1 MTNELSMQ
9 ELLDQQEQQLDKLQ
23 VGELITSSITKVS
36 HGAVIISLECGFDG
50 VIALDDLNIEEGK
63 EIADVYKVGD
73 EISAVITKVS
83 PKDGTVRL
91 SKVLADQ
98 DNDLKELEVAHNEH
112 KIVTVKVEKA
122 IQRGLFAKYK
132 TVQLFMPISQIDT
145 KFVNDTKEYVG
156 QELDVYVIEYNAN
169 RNRFVASHREV
180 LQERINVERQERK
193 EREKA
198 ERDAERAKVKAER
211 DAERARVRAERDA
224 ERARIKEAR
233 QSIFDSLEEGQ
244 KIHGKVTKIM
254 PYGAFID
261 IGEGLEGLAHINNLS
276 WKRVESV
283 EDVVAEGQELDV
295 YVLEVNREN
304 NRIALAVKDINNDPW
319 KLIAQEVAVGDVI
332 TGKVVRTIERGAFV
346 EIKEGVEAYLPIS
359 QLSENRVPT
368 VNSVVNPGD
377 EIEAKILNFQPE
389 EKRMLISIKEVNAEP
404 EEDYTQFMKPEES
417 LGATIG
423 DAIKK
428 AGK

>member
-9 ELLDQQEQQLDKLQ
+9 ELLDQQEQQLDKLK
-23 VGELITSSITKVS
+23 VGELITGTITKVT
-36 HGAVIISLECGFDG
+36 HDTVVLGLDCGFDG
-50 VIALDDLNIEEGK
+50 VIISDDLNIEKDK
-63 EIADVYKVGD
+63 EVADVYKVGD
-73 EISAVITKVS
+73 KVSAVITKVS

-91 SKVLADQ
+91 SKVLADKEQ
-98 DNDLKELEVAHNEH
+98 DLKDVEAAYNEH
-112 KIVTVKVEKA
+112 KIVTAYVEKA
-122 IQRGLFAKYK
+122 IPRGVFAKYK
-132 TVQLFMPISQIDT
+132 SIQLFIPISQIDT

-156 QELDVYVIEYNAN
+156 ANLEVYIIEFNTN
-169 RNRFVASHREV
+169 RNKYVASHREV

-198 ERDAERAKVKAER
+198 ERDAERA
-211 DAERARVRAERDA
+211 RV
-224 ERARIKEAR
+224 KEAR
-233 QSIFDSLEEGQ
+233 QNIFDSLEVGQ

-261 IGEGLEGLAHINNLS
+261 IGEGLEGLAHINNLA

-283 EDVVAEGQELDV
+283 EDVVSEGQELDV
-295 YVLEVNREN
+295 YVLEVNKEN

-319 KLIAQEVAVGDVI
+319 QLIAKEVAVGDVI
-332 TGKVVRTIERGAFV
+332 TGKVVRTIDRGAFV

-359 QLSENRVPT
+359 QLSEKRVPT
-368 VNSVVNPGD
+368 VSSVVNPGD
-377 EIEAKILNFQPE
+377 EIEAKILNFHPE

>member
-1 MTNELSMQ
+1 MTNELSMK
-9 ELLDQQEQQLDKLQ
+9 ELLEQQEQQLDKLQ

-180 LQERINVERQERK
+180 LQERLNA
-193 EREKA
+193 ERE
-198 ERDAERAKVKAER
+198 ERRERVKAER
-211 DAERARVRAERDA
+211 DAERARV
-224 ERARIKEAR
+224 KEAR
-233 QSIFDSLEEGQ
+233 QNIFDSLEVGQ

-423 DAIKK
+423 DAVKK
-428 AGK
+428 SEK

>member
-9 ELLDQQEQQLDKLQ
+9 ELLDQQEQQLDKLK
-23 VGELITSSITKVS
+23 VGELITGTITKVT
-36 HGAVIISLECGFDG
+36 HDAVVLGLDCGFDG
-50 VIALDDLNIEEGK
+50 VIVSDDLNIEKDK
-63 EIADVYKVGD
+63 EVADVYKVGD
-73 EISAVITKVS
+73 KVSAVITKVS

-91 SKVLADQ
+91 SKVLADKEQ
-98 DNDLKELEVAHNEH
+98 DLKDVEAAYNEH
-112 KIVTVKVEKA
+112 KIVTAYVEKA
-122 IQRGLFAKYK
+122 IPRGVFAKYK
-132 TVQLFMPISQIDT
+132 SIQLFIPISQIDT

-156 QELDVYVIEYNAN
+156 ANLEVYIIEFNTN
-169 RNRFVASHREV
+169 RNKYVASHREV

-198 ERDAERAKVKAER
+198 ERDAERAREKAER
-211 DAERARVRAERDA
+211 DAERARV
-224 ERARIKEAR
+224 KEAR
-233 QSIFDSLEEGQ
+233 QNIFDSLEAGQ

-261 IGEGLEGLAHINNLS
+261 IGEGLEGLAHINNLA

-283 EDVVAEGQELDV
+283 EDVVSEGQELDV
-295 YVLEVNREN
+295 YVLEVNKEN

-319 KLIAQEVAVGDVI
+319 QLIAKEVAVGDVI
-332 TGKVVRTIERGAFV
+332 TGKVVRTIDRGAFV

>member
-1 MTNELSMQ
+1 MTNELSMK

-98 DNDLKELEVAHNEH
+98 ENDLKELEIAHNEH

-180 LQERINVERQERK
+180 LQERLNA
-193 EREKA
+193 EREERRERVKA
-198 ERDAERAKVKAER
+198 ERDAERARVRAER

-423 DAIKK
+423 DAVKK
-428 AGK
+428 SEK

>member
-9 ELLDQQEQQLDKLQ
+9 ELLDQQEQQLDKLK
-23 VGELITSSITKVS
+23 VGELITGTITKVT
-36 HGAVIISLECGFDG
+36 HDAVVLGLDCGFDG
-50 VIALDDLNIEEGK
+50 VIISDDLNIEKGK
-63 EIADVYKVGD
+63 EVADVYKVGD
-73 EISAVITKVS
+73 KVSAVITKVS

-91 SKVLADQ
+91 SKVLADKEQ
-98 DNDLKELEVAHNEH
+98 DLKDVEAAYNEH
-112 KIVTVKVEKA
+112 KIVTAYVEKA
-122 IQRGLFAKYK
+122 IPRGVFAKYK
-132 TVQLFMPISQIDT
+132 SIQLFIPISQIDT

-156 QELDVYVIEYNAN
+156 ANLEVYIIEFNTN
-169 RNRFVASHREV
+169 RNKYVASHREV

-233 QSIFDSLEEGQ
+233 QNIFDSLEVGQ

-261 IGEGLEGLAHINNLS
+261 IGEGLEGLAHINNLA

-283 EDVVAEGQELDV
+283 EDVVSEGQELDV
-295 YVLEVNREN
+295 YVLEVNKEN

-319 KLIAQEVAVGDVI
+319 QLIAKEVAVGDVI
-332 TGKVVRTIERGAFV
+332 TGKVVRTIDRGAFI

-359 QLSENRVPT
+359 QLSEKRVPT
-368 VNSVVNPGD
+368 VSSVVNPGD
-377 EIEAKILNFQPE
+377 EIEAKILNFHPE

>member
-9 ELLDQQEQQLDKLQ
+9 ELLDQQEQQLDKLK
-23 VGELITSSITKVS
+23 VGELITSSITKVTNEVVVV
-36 HGAVIISLECGFDG
+36 GLECGFDG
-50 VIALDDLNIEEGK
+50 IIPLDELNIEKGK

-73 EISAVITKVS
+73 EIAAIITKVS

-91 SKVLADQ
+91 SKVQADQ
-98 DNDLKELEVAHNEH
+98 KNDLVELEEVFKEH
-112 KIVTVKVEKA
+112 KIVTVTVEKA
-122 IQRGLFAKYK
+122 IQRGVFAKYK
-132 TVQLFMPISQIDT
+132 SVQLFIPISQIDT
-145 KFVNDTKEYVG
+145 KFVNDTSEY
-156 QELDVYVIEYNAN
+156 LNAN
-169 RNRFVASHREV
+169 LEVYIIEFNSNRNKFVASHREV
-180 LQERINVERQERK
+180 LQERIDIERK
-193 EREKA
+193 ERRERITA
-198 ERDAERAKVKAER
+198 ERE
-211 DAERARVRAERDA
+211 AERARIKAEREA

-233 QSIFDSLEEGQ
+233 QAIFDSLEVGQ

-261 IGEGLEGLAHINNLS
+261 LGEGLEGLAHINNLA

-283 EDVVAEGQELDV
+283 ESVVAEGQELDV
-295 YVLEVNREN
+295 YVLDVNKEN

-319 KLIAQEVAVGDVI
+319 DLIAKEVAIGDVI
-332 TGKVVRTIERGAFV
+332 KGTVVRTIDRGAFV

-377 EIEAKILNFQPE
+377 EIEAKILNFNPE
-389 EKRMLISIKEVNAEP
+389 DKRMLISIKEVNAEP
-404 EEDYTQFMKPEES
+404 EEDYNGFMKPAES

-423 DAIKK
+423 DAMKK
-428 AGK
+428 SE

>member
-9 ELLDQQEQQLDKLQ
+9 ELLDQQEQQIDKLK
-23 VGELITSSITKVS
+23 VGELITGTITKVT
-36 HGAVIISLECGFDG
+36 HDAVVLGLDCGFDG
-50 VIALDDLNIEEGK
+50 VIVSDDLNIEKDK
-63 EIADVYKVGD
+63 EVADVYKVGD
-73 EISAVITKVS
+73 KVSAVITKVS

-91 SKVLADQ
+91 SKVLADKEQ
-98 DNDLKELEVAHNEH
+98 DLKDIEAAYNEH
-112 KIVTVKVEKA
+112 KIVTAYVEKA
-122 IQRGLFAKYK
+122 IPRGVFAKYK
-132 TVQLFMPISQIDT
+132 SIQLFIPISQIDT

-156 QELDVYVIEYNAN
+156 ANLEVYIIEFNTN
-169 RNRFVASHREV
+169 RNKYVASHREV
-180 LQERINVERQERK
+180 LQERINVERQEIK

-198 ERDAERAKVKAER
+198 ERDAERARVKAER
-211 DAERARVRAERDA
+211 DEERARV
-224 ERARIKEAR
+224 KEAR
-233 QSIFDSLEEGQ
+233 QNIFDSLEAGQ

-359 QLSENRVPT
+359 QLSEKRVPT
-368 VNSVVNPGD
+368 VSSVVNPGD

-423 DAIKK
+423 DAVKK
-428 AGK
+428 SEK

>member
-23 VGELITSSITKVS
+23 VGELITSSITKVT

-50 VIALDDLNIEEGK
+50 VIALEDLNIEEGK

-91 SKVLADQ
+91 SKKLADQ
-98 DNDLKELEVAHNEH
+98 ENDLKEVEVAYNDH
-112 KIVTVKVEKA
+112 KIITVKVEKA
-122 IQRGLFAKYK
+122 IQRGLFVKYK

-145 KFVNDTKEYVG
+145 KFVNDTKEYLG
-156 QELDVYVIEYNAN
+156 QDLDAYVIEYNAN

-180 LQERINVERQERK
+180 LQERINAERQER
-193 EREKA
+193 RE
-198 ERDAERAKVKAER
+198 KVKAER
-211 DAERARVRAERDA
+211 EAERARVKAEREA
-224 ERARIKEAR
+224 ERAKIKEAR
-233 QSIFDSLEEGQ
+233 QNIFDSLEEGQ

-283 EDVVAEGQELDV
+283 EDVVSEGQELDV

-423 DAIKK
+423 DAMKK
-428 AGK
+428 SEK

>member
-9 ELLDQQEQQLDKLQ
+9 ELLDQQEQQLDKLK
-23 VGELITSSITKVS
+23 VGELITSSITKVTNEVVVV
-36 HGAVIISLECGFDG
+36 GLECGFDG
-50 VIALDDLNIEEGK
+50 IIPLDELNIEKGK

-73 EISAVITKVS
+73 EIAAIITKVS

-91 SKVLADQ
+91 SKVQADQ
-98 DNDLKELEVAHNEH
+98 KNDLVELEEVFKEH
-112 KIVTVKVEKA
+112 KIVTVTVEKA
-122 IQRGLFAKYK
+122 IQRGVFAKYK
-132 TVQLFMPISQIDT
+132 SIQLFIPISQIDT
-145 KFVNDTKEYVG
+145 KFVNDTSEY
-156 QELDVYVIEYNAN
+156 LNAN
-169 RNRFVASHREV
+169 LEVYIIEFNSNRNKFVASHREV
-180 LQERINVERQERK
+180 LQERIDIERK
-193 EREKA
+193 ERRERIKA
-198 ERDAERAKVKAER
+198 ERE
-211 DAERARVRAERDA
+211 AERARIKAEREA

-233 QSIFDSLEEGQ
+233 QAIFDSLEVGQ

-261 IGEGLEGLAHINNLS
+261 IGEGLEGLAHINNLA

-283 EDVVAEGQELDV
+283 ESVVAEGQELDV
-295 YVLEVNREN
+295 YVLDVNKEN

-319 KLIAQEVAVGDVI
+319 DLIAKEVAIGDVI
-332 TGKVVRTIERGAFV
+332 KGTVVRTIDRGAFV

-377 EIEAKILNFQPE
+377 EIEAKILNFNPE
-389 EKRMLISIKEVNAEP
+389 DKRMLISIKEVNAEP
-404 EEDYTQFMKPEES
+404 EEDYNGFMKPAES

-423 DAIKK
+423 DAMKK
-428 AGK
+428 SE

>member
-9 ELLDQQEQQLDKLQ
+9 ELLDQQEQQLDKLK
-23 VGELITSSITKVS
+23 VGELITGTITKVT
-36 HGAVIISLECGFDG
+36 HDAVVLGLDCGFDG
-50 VIALDDLNIEEGK
+50 VIISDDLNIEKDK
-63 EIADVYKVGD
+63 EVADVYKVGD
-73 EISAVITKVS
+73 KVSAVITKVS

-91 SKVLADQ
+91 SKVLADKEQ
-98 DNDLKELEVAHNEH
+98 DLKDVEAAYNEH
-112 KIVTVKVEKA
+112 KIVTAYVEKA
-122 IQRGLFAKYK
+122 IPRGVFAKYK
-132 TVQLFMPISQIDT
+132 SIQLFIPISQIDT

-156 QELDVYVIEYNAN
+156 ANLEVYIIEFNTN
-169 RNRFVASHREV
+169 RNKYVASHREV

-211 DAERARVRAERDA
+211 DAERARV
-224 ERARIKEAR
+224 KEAR
-233 QSIFDSLEEGQ
+233 QNIFDSLEVGQ

-359 QLSENRVPT
+359 QLSEKRVPT
-368 VNSVVNPGD
+368 VSSVVNPGD
-377 EIEAKILNFQPE
+377 EIEAKILNFHPE

-423 DAIKK
+423 DAVKK
-428 AGK
+428 SEK

>member
-9 ELLDQQEQQLDKLQ
+9 ELLDQQEQQLDKLK
-23 VGELITSSITKVS
+23 VGELITSTITKVT
-36 HGAVIISLECGFDG
+36 HDAVVISLDCGFDG
-50 VIALDDLNIEEGK
+50 IIVADDLNIEKDK
-63 EIADVYKVGD
+63 EVADVYKVGD
-73 EISAVITKVS
+73 TVSAVITKVS

-98 DNDLKELEVAHNEH
+98 EQDLKDVEAAYNEH
-112 KIVTVKVEKA
+112 KIVTVHVEKA
-122 IQRGLFAKYK
+122 IPRGVFAKYK
-132 TVQLFMPISQIDT
+132 SVQLFIPISQIDT

-156 QELDVYVIEYNAN
+156 ANLEVYIIEFNTN
-169 RNRFVASHREV
+169 RNKYVASHREV
-180 LQERINVERQERK
+180 LQERINVEKQERR
-193 EREKA
+193 ERQKA
-198 ERDAERAKVKAER
+198 EREAEKARVKAER
-211 DAERARVRAERDA
+211 DAERARV
-224 ERARIKEAR
+224 KEAR
-233 QSIFDSLEEGQ
+233 QNIFDSLEVGQ

-254 PYGAFID
+254 SYGAFID

-283 EDVVAEGQELDV
+283 EDVVSEGQELDV
-295 YVLEVNREN
+295 YVLEVNKEN

-319 KLIAQEVAVGDVI
+319 QLIAKEVAIGDVI
-332 TGKVVRTIERGAFV
+332 TGKVVRTIDKGAFV

-359 QLSENRVPT
+359 QLSEKRVPT
-368 VNSVVNPGD
+368 VSSVVNPGD

-404 EEDYTQFMKPEES
+404 EEDFTQFMKPKES

-423 DAIKK
+423 DAMKK

>member
-1 MTNELSMQ
+1 
-9 ELLDQQEQQLDKLQ
+9 
-23 VGELITSSITKVS
+23 
-36 HGAVIISLECGFDG
+36 
-50 VIALDDLNIEEGK
+50 
-63 EIADVYKVGD
+63 
-73 EISAVITKVS
+73 
-83 PKDGTVRL
+83 
-91 SKVLADQ
+91 
-98 DNDLKELEVAHNEH
+98 
-112 KIVTVKVEKA
+112 
-122 IQRGLFAKYK
+122 
-132 TVQLFMPISQIDT
+132 MPISQIDT

-180 LQERINVERQERK
+180 LQERLNA
-193 EREKA
+193 ERE
-198 ERDAERAKVKAER
+198 ERRERVKAER

-359 QLSENRVPT
+359 QLSEKREKKEVI
-368 VNSVVNPGD
+368 SKVNPGD

-423 DAIKK
+423 DAVKK
-428 AGK
+428 SEK

>member
-23 VGELITSSITKVS
+23 VGELITSSITRVS

-91 SKVLADQ
+91 SKKLADQ
-98 DNDLKELEVAHNEH
+98 ENDLKELEVAYNDH
-112 KIVTVKVEKA
+112 KIITVKVEKA
-122 IQRGLFAKYK
+122 IQRGLFVKYK

-145 KFVNDTKEYVG
+145 KFVNDTKEYLG
-156 QELDVYVIEYNAN
+156 QDLDAYVIEYNAN

-180 LQERINVERQERK
+180 LQERINAERQER
-193 EREKA
+193 RE
-198 ERDAERAKVKAER
+198 KVKAER
-211 DAERARVRAERDA
+211 EAERARVKAEREA
-224 ERARIKEAR
+224 ERAKIKEAR
-233 QSIFDSLEEGQ
+233 QNIFDSLEEGQ

-283 EDVVAEGQELDV
+283 EDVVSEGQELDV

-319 KLIAQEVAVGDVI
+319 KLIAQEVAVGDVV
-332 TGKVVRTIERGAFV
+332 TGKVVRTIDRGAFV

-428 AGK
+428 SDK

>member
-1 MTNELSMQ
+1 MTNELSMK
-9 ELLDQQEQQLDKLQ
+9 ELLEQQEQQLDKLQ

-98 DNDLKELEVAHNEH
+98 ENDLKELEVAHNEH

-180 LQERINVERQERK
+180 LQERLNA
-193 EREKA
+193 ERE
-198 ERDAERAKVKAER
+198 ERRERVK
-211 DAERARVRAERDA
+211 AERDA

-423 DAIKK
+423 DAVKK
-428 AGK
+428 SEK

>member
-9 ELLDQQEQQLDKLQ
+9 ELLDQQEQQLDKLK
-23 VGELITSSITKVS
+23 VGELITSSITKVTNEIVVV
-36 HGAVIISLECGFDG
+36 GLECGFDG
-50 VIALDDLNIEEGK
+50 IIPLDELNIEKGK

-73 EISAVITKVS
+73 EIAAIITKVS

-91 SKVLADQ
+91 SKVQADQ
-98 DNDLKELEVAHNEH
+98 KNDLVELEEVFKEH
-112 KIVTVKVEKA
+112 KIVTVTVEKA
-122 IQRGLFAKYK
+122 IQRGVFAKYK
-132 TVQLFMPISQIDT
+132 SVQLFIPISQIDT
-145 KFVNDTKEYVG
+145 KFVNDTSEY
-156 QELDVYVIEYNAN
+156 LNAN
-169 RNRFVASHREV
+169 LEVYIIEFNSNRNKFVASHREV
-180 LQERINVERQERK
+180 LQERIDIERK
-193 EREKA
+193 ERRERIKA
-198 ERDAERAKVKAER
+198 ERE
-211 DAERARVRAERDA
+211 AERARIKAEREA

-233 QSIFDSLEEGQ
+233 QAIFDSLEVGQ

-261 IGEGLEGLAHINNLS
+261 IGEGLEGLAHINNLA

-283 EDVVAEGQELDV
+283 ESVVAEGQELDV
-295 YVLEVNREN
+295 YVLDVNKEN

-319 KLIAQEVAVGDVI
+319 DLIAKEVAIGDVI
-332 TGKVVRTIERGAFV
+332 KGTVVRTIDRGAFV

-377 EIEAKILNFQPE
+377 EIEAKILNFNPE
-389 EKRMLISIKEVNAEP
+389 DKRMLISIKEVNAEP
-404 EEDYTQFMKPEES
+404 EEDYNGFMKPAES

-423 DAIKK
+423 DAMKK
-428 AGK
+428 SE

>member
-1 MTNELSMQ
+1 MTNELSMK

-98 DNDLKELEVAHNEH
+98 ENDLKELEVAHNEH

-180 LQERINVERQERK
+180 LQERLNA
-193 EREKA
+193 ERE
-198 ERDAERAKVKAER
+198 ERRERVK
-211 DAERARVRAERDA
+211 AERDA

-233 QSIFDSLEEGQ
+233 QNIFDSLEEGQ

-423 DAIKK
+423 DAVKK
-428 AGK
+428 SEK

>member
-9 ELLDQQEQQLDKLQ
+9 ELLDQQEQQLDKLK
-23 VGELITSSITKVS
+23 VGELITSAITKVT
-36 HGAVIISLECGFDG
+36 HDAVVISLDCGFDG
-50 VIALDDLNIEEGK
+50 IIVADDLNIEKDK
-63 EIADVYKVGD
+63 EVADVYKVGD
-73 EISAVITKVS
+73 TVSAVITKVS

-98 DNDLKELEVAHNEH
+98 EQDLKDVEAAYNEH
-112 KIVTVKVEKA
+112 KIVTVHVEKA
-122 IQRGLFAKYK
+122 IPRGVFAKYK
-132 TVQLFMPISQIDT
+132 SVQLFIPISQIDT

-156 QELDVYVIEYNAN
+156 ANLEVYIIEFNTN
-169 RNRFVASHREV
+169 RNKYVASHREV
-180 LQERINVERQERK
+180 LQERINVEKQERR
-193 EREKA
+193 ERQKA
-198 ERDAERAKVKAER
+198 EREAERARVKAER
-211 DAERARVRAERDA
+211 DAERARV
-224 ERARIKEAR
+224 KEAR
-233 QSIFDSLEEGQ
+233 QNIFDSLEVGQ

-254 PYGAFID
+254 SYGAFID

-283 EDVVAEGQELDV
+283 EDVVSEGQELDV
-295 YVLEVNREN
+295 YVLEVNKEN

-319 KLIAQEVAVGDVI
+319 QLIAKEVAIGDVI
-332 TGKVVRTIERGAFV
+332 TGKVVRTIDKGAFV

-359 QLSENRVPT
+359 QLSEKRVPT
-368 VNSVVNPGD
+368 VSSVVNPGD

-404 EEDYTQFMKPEES
+404 EEDFTQFMKPKES

-423 DAIKK
+423 DAMKK

>member
-9 ELLDQQEQQLDKLQ
+9 ELLDQQEQQLDKLK
-23 VGELITSSITKVS
+23 VGELITSAITKVT
-36 HGAVIISLECGFDG
+36 HDAVVISLDCGFDG
-50 VIALDDLNIEEGK
+50 IIVADDLNIEKDK
-63 EIADVYKVGD
+63 EVADVYKVGD
-73 EISAVITKVS
+73 TVSAVITKVS

-98 DNDLKELEVAHNEH
+98 EQDLKDVEAAYNEH
-112 KIVTVKVEKA
+112 KIVTVHVEKA
-122 IQRGLFAKYK
+122 IPRGVFAKYK
-132 TVQLFMPISQIDT
+132 SVQLFIPISQIDT

-156 QELDVYVIEYNAN
+156 ANLEVYIIEFNTN
-169 RNRFVASHREV
+169 RNKYVASHREV
-180 LQERINVERQERK
+180 LQERINVEKQERR
-193 EREKA
+193 ERQKA
-198 ERDAERAKVKAER
+198 EREAEKARVKAER
-211 DAERARVRAERDA
+211 DAERARV
-224 ERARIKEAR
+224 KEAR
-233 QSIFDSLEEGQ
+233 QNIFDSLEVGQ

-254 PYGAFID
+254 SYGAFID

-283 EDVVAEGQELDV
+283 EDVVSEGQELDV
-295 YVLEVNREN
+295 YVLEVNKEN

-319 KLIAQEVAVGDVI
+319 QLIAKEVAVGDVI
-332 TGKVVRTIERGAFV
+332 TGKVVRTIDKGAFV

-359 QLSENRVPT
+359 QLSEKRVPT
-368 VNSVVNPGD
+368 VSSVVNPGD

-404 EEDYTQFMKPEES
+404 EEDFTQFMKPKES

-423 DAIKK
+423 DAMKK

>member
-9 ELLDQQEQQLDKLQ
+9 ELLDQQEQQLDKLK
-23 VGELITSSITKVS
+23 VGELITSSITKVTNEVVVV
-36 HGAVIISLECGFDG
+36 GLECGFDG
-50 VIALDDLNIEEGK
+50 IIPLDELNIEKGK

-73 EISAVITKVS
+73 EIAAIITKVS

-91 SKVLADQ
+91 SKVQADQ
-98 DNDLKELEVAHNEH
+98 KNDLVELEEVFKEH
-112 KIVTVKVEKA
+112 KIVTVTVEKA
-122 IQRGLFAKYK
+122 IQRGVFAKYK
-132 TVQLFMPISQIDT
+132 SVQLFIPISQIDT
-145 KFVNDTKEYVG
+145 KFVNDTSEY
-156 QELDVYVIEYNAN
+156 LNAN
-169 RNRFVASHREV
+169 LEVYIIEFNSNRNKFVASHREV
-180 LQERINVERQERK
+180 LQERVDIERK
-193 EREKA
+193 ERRERIKA
-198 ERDAERAKVKAER
+198 ERE
-211 DAERARVRAERDA
+211 AERARIKAEREA

-233 QSIFDSLEEGQ
+233 QAIFDSLEVGQ

-261 IGEGLEGLAHINNLS
+261 IGEGLEGLAHINNLA

-283 EDVVAEGQELDV
+283 ESVVAEGQELDV
-295 YVLEVNREN
+295 YVLDVNKEN

-319 KLIAQEVAVGDVI
+319 DLIAKEVAIGDVI
-332 TGKVVRTIERGAFV
+332 KGTVVRTIDRGAFV

-377 EIEAKILNFQPE
+377 EIEAKILNFNPE
-389 EKRMLISIKEVNAEP
+389 DKRMLISIKEVNAEP
-404 EEDYTQFMKPEES
+404 EEDYNGFMKPAES

-423 DAIKK
+423 DAMKK
-428 AGK
+428 SE

>member
-9 ELLDQQEQQLDKLQ
+9 ELLDQQEQQLDKLK
-23 VGELITSSITKVS
+23 VGELITSSITKVTNEVVVV
-36 HGAVIISLECGFDG
+36 GLECGFDG
-50 VIALDDLNIEEGK
+50 IIPLDELNIEKGK

-73 EISAVITKVS
+73 EIAAIITKVS

-91 SKVLADQ
+91 SKVQADQ
-98 DNDLKELEVAHNEH
+98 KNDLVELEEVFKEH
-112 KIVTVKVEKA
+112 KIVTVTVEKA
-122 IQRGLFAKYK
+122 IQRGVFAKYK
-132 TVQLFMPISQIDT
+132 SVQLFIPISQIDT
-145 KFVNDTKEYVG
+145 KFVNDTSEY
-156 QELDVYVIEYNAN
+156 LNAN
-169 RNRFVASHREV
+169 LEVYIIEFNSNRNKFVASHREV
-180 LQERINVERQERK
+180 LQERIDIERK
-193 EREKA
+193 ERRERIKA
-198 ERDAERAKVKAER
+198 ERE
-211 DAERARVRAERDA
+211 AERARIKAEREV

-233 QSIFDSLEEGQ
+233 QAIFDSLEVGQ

-261 IGEGLEGLAHINNLS
+261 IGEGLEGLAHINNLA

-283 EDVVAEGQELDV
+283 EAVVAEGQELDV
-295 YVLEVNREN
+295 YVLDVNKEN

-319 KLIAQEVAVGDVI
+319 DLIAKEVAIGDVI
-332 TGKVVRTIERGAFV
+332 KGTVVRTIDRGAFV

-377 EIEAKILNFQPE
+377 EIEAKILNFNPE
-389 EKRMLISIKEVNAEP
+389 DKRMLISIKEVNAEP
-404 EEDYTQFMKPEES
+404 EEDYNGFMKPAES

-423 DAIKK
+423 DAMKK
-428 AGK
+428 SE

>member
-23 VGELITSSITKVS
+23 VGELITSSVVRVS
-36 HGAVIISLECGFDG
+36 HGAVIIGLECGFDG
-50 VIALDDLNIEEGK
+50 VIALEDLNIEEGK

-98 DNDLKELEVAHNEH
+98 TNDLKELEAIYNDH
-112 KIVTVKVEKA
+112 KIVTVKAEKA
-122 IQRGLFAKYK
+122 IQRGLFVKYK

-180 LQERINVERQERK
+180 LQEKINA
-193 EREKA
+193 EREERRERIKA
-198 ERDAERAKVKAER
+198 ERE
-211 DAERARVRAERDA
+211 AERARVKAEREA
-224 ERARIKEAR
+224 EKARIKEAR
-233 QSIFDSLEEGQ
+233 QQIFDSLEVGQ

-283 EDVVAEGQELDV
+283 ESVVAEGQELDV
-295 YVLEVNREN
+295 YVAEVNQEN

-319 KLIAQEVAVGDVI
+319 KLIADEVAVGDVI

-417 LGATIG
+417 LGATIA
-423 DAIKK
+423 DAMKK
-428 AGK
+428 SDN

>member
-9 ELLDQQEQQLDKLQ
+9 ELLDQQEQQLDKLK
-23 VGELITSSITKVS
+23 VGELITGTITKVT
-36 HGAVIISLECGFDG
+36 HDAVVLGLDCGFDG
-50 VIALDDLNIEEGK
+50 VIVSDDLNIEKDK
-63 EIADVYKVGD
+63 EVADVYKVGD
-73 EISAVITKVS
+73 KVSAVITKVS
-83 PKDGTVRL
+83 PKGGTVRL
-91 SKVLADQ
+91 SKVLADKEQ
-98 DNDLKELEVAHNEH
+98 DLKDVEAAYNEH
-112 KIVTVKVEKA
+112 KIVTAYVEKA
-122 IQRGLFAKYK
+122 IPRGVFAKYK
-132 TVQLFMPISQIDT
+132 SIQLFIPISQIDT

-156 QELDVYVIEYNAN
+156 ANLEVYIIEFNTN
-169 RNRFVASHREV
+169 RNKYVASHREV

-198 ERDAERAKVKAER
+198 ERDAERAREKAER
-211 DAERARVRAERDA
+211 DAERARV
-224 ERARIKEAR
+224 KEAR
-233 QSIFDSLEEGQ
+233 QNIFDSLETGQ

-261 IGEGLEGLAHINNLS
+261 IGEGLEGLAHINNLA

-283 EDVVAEGQELDV
+283 EDVVSEGQELDV
-295 YVLEVNREN
+295 YVLEVNKEN

-319 KLIAQEVAVGDVI
+319 QLIAKEVAVGDVI
-332 TGKVVRTIERGAFV
+332 TGKVVRTIDRGAFV

>member
-1 MTNELSMQ
+1 MTNELSMK

-98 DNDLKELEVAHNEH
+98 ENDLKELEVAHNEH

-180 LQERINVERQERK
+180 LQERLNA
-193 EREKA
+193 ERE
-198 ERDAERAKVKAER
+198 ERRERVKAER

-332 TGKVVRTIERGAFV
+332 TGKVVRTIERAFV

-423 DAIKK
+423 DAVKK
-428 AGK
+428 SEK